1 MSASGSADGGDS
13 RPGKVLRV
21 EEPPTRRHG
30 TRLVRCMSEKGEK
43 RVVLHGNRD
52 EGWIDAASDDV
63 WDLSEMR

>member
-1 MSASGSADGGDS
+1 
-13 RPGKVLRV
+13 
-21 EEPPTRRHG
+21 
-30 TRLVRCMSEKGEK
+30 MSEKGEK